1 MEANLLILMG
11 FAIVVLAMIVR
22 LWVLDMSHNG
32 KL

>member
-1 MEANLLILMG
+1 METNLLILMG

-32 KL
+32 EL